1 MPLTIDQLRGG
12 IRYWRDERPS
22 WDRDFHN
29 AFYRDTLPTVRPNS
43 GTFDE
48 EWWNRMWKLLQDW
61 SATRRGGGRKLMT
74 QRALDRLGR
83 LGETWVTEVVP
94 RLGGDI
100 ESVEWREI
108 AAFPAVVAEIKQVK
122 SPVFTSKFCH
132 LLAPRVFPVVD
143 NEAMGNPYSTYEEYF
158 FAAKLEWRD
167 TPAITRDDLVAQL
180 TSEIGTTPFSG
191 FPMKCKLIELCLIG
205 RRQARRKTKNSRLGS
220 NFSASSGPPAVRIS
234 GCR

>member
-1 MPLTIDQLRGG
+1 MPLTIDTLRRG
-12 IRYWRDERPS
+12 IWYWREKRPN
-22 WDRDFHN
+22 WNQDFHN
-29 AFYRDTLPTVRPNS
+29 AFYRDTLPSVLPNG

-74 QRALDRLGR
+74 QRALDRFACLGDA
-83 LGETWVTEVVP
+83 WIAAIVP

-108 AAFPAVVAEIKQVK
+108 AAFPFVVAQIKKVR

-132 LLAPRVFPVVD
+132 FLAPRIFPVVD
-143 NEAMGNPYSTYEEYF
+143 NAAMGNPYSTYEEYF
-158 FAAKLEWRD
+158 EAAKIEWRD
-167 TPAITRDDLVAQL
+167 TPEDTRDELAVL
-180 TSEIGTTPFSG
+180 LRSEIGATLFSD

-205 RRQARRKTKNSRLGS
+205 RSNAQRR
-220 NFSASSGPPAVRIS
+220 
-234 GCR
+234 